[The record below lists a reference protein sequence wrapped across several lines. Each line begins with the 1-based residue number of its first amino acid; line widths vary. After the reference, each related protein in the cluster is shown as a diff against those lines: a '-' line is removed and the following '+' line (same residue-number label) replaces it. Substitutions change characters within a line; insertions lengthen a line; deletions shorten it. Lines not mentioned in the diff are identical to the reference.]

1 MPAGAY
7 VYNPPA
13 IAPVGNGGSSAPVQH
28 GATVYQPA
36 VYQQM
41 PPLSQPGQMLYS
53 PPVVGPYMA
62 GSAGPSSSASS
73 GLSAST
79 SAAYPLSPG
88 ALPPS
93 SRPSRPRVVSTV
105 AASSV
110 HYAAPSA
117 PTLLSAPTAPEQEP
131 GAPLTV
137 HVKIPNAE
145 VVSDEKKP
153 FVVFEIHFQVGDVQ
167 HIALKRYSEL
177 RKIHD
182 QLVSS
187 AALRE
192 CTLPDFPPAPWFTD
206 HTKPEHMARRKKELV
221 RYFNALLK
229 EPKVLVLPKFHM
241 LMELATDAAEA
252 MRAVGNH
259 ILDARMERQRAEQE
273 RKRQVEAERQR
284 KMREAY
290 NHAQTFHRNDHYQVW
305 YNGAQMTSTRALTYN
320 EHTAFNLREKFWG
333 FGDATIQGPNG
344 QPWFQISKINR
355 SLFHFHDCQYAIL
368 NMQGEPLILL
378 QECWKFMSLKFKIYS
393 ILTDECGQRRQ
404 HMFKMCSIKRTS
416 IIGIVEYVIRMAT
429 PSTARDC
436 RPCRKSLIKCDGS
449 WGDWNTSFS
458 VGRYETARVS
468 RNFAFMTTGD
478 YDIHVSPGQD
488 VILYLALAVC
498 IDKMH
503 YEATRK

>member
-13 IAPVGNGGSSAPVQH
+13 IAPVGNGGSPAPVQH

-53 PPVVGPYMA
+53 PPVVGPYVA
-62 GSAGPSSSASS
+62 GSAGPSSSASP

-79 SAAYPLSPG
+79 TRSAVDRACQDPQ
-88 ALPPS
+88 
-93 SRPSRPRVVSTV
+93 RR
-105 AASSV
+105 SV
-110 HYAAPSA
+110 
-117 PTLLSAPTAPEQEP
+117 
-131 GAPLTV
+131 
-137 HVKIPNAE
+137 
-145 VVSDEKKP
+145 
-153 FVVFEIHFQVGDVQ
+153 
-167 HIALKRYSEL
+167 EL

-416 IIGIVEYVIRMAT
+416 IFGIVEYVIRMAT